1 MLRRKYNRLISLH
14 AGLTSEEINDLDM
27 LISKVSYTEK
37 EFWITVHEE
46 NVMSANKRVYWEIN
60 F

>member
-37 EFWITVHEE
+37 EF
-46 NVMSANKRVYWEIN
+46 
-60 F
+60 